1 MVGNFTILP
10 KSRKFTT
17 IQEMT
22 TRYLSKNGKSH
33 YASSNGKLIDV
44 EKFGNFYYIFNQL
57 CCKLR
62 DAFGRRT
69 QNFTVASATFSL
81 RHKNFTTTFRC
92 ENLCS
97 MRGWI
102 VESSPPITASQYS
115 NWDYILDNIATTKS

>member
-1 MVGNFTILP
+1 MLWWEI
-10 KSRKFTT
+10 SRSCQKVATH
-17 IQEMT
+17 
-22 TRYLSKNGKSH
+22 YVSKNGKLH
-33 YASSNGKLIDV
+33 YSSSNGKLIDV

-57 CCKLR
+57 CCILR
-62 DAFGRRT
+62 DAFGRRR
-69 QNFTVASATFSL
+69 QNFAVISTTFSL